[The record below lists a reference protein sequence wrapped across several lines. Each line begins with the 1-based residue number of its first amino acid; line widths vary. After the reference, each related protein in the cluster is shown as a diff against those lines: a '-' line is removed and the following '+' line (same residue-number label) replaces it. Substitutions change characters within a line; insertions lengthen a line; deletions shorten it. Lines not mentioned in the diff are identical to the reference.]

1 MTIHQYPQLHAPE
14 DKLVLDDKAS
24 SLLNRQ
30 RKTAPSRFA
39 GRARAAS
46 AAHEWS
52 RGRWGWVGLDHDQNE
67 DGCARHITDGYPHT
81 LNRHDVG
88 WELPRPTNRQDNQP
102 ASQPATGTGRR
113 ERDHHDK
120 KRLEGGKTDRPT
132 METNLL
138 VRPGD
143 AYLQRPKTDFPHLN
157 WRISP
162 ASPHMRPSIH
172 HPSTLYH
179 FSGVAPH
186 GGGNPQSWPMPT
198 PPPPVPP
205 SKNQKP
211 SLRRP
216 PDKPTTHPPGIS
228 STRTRN
234 KRVWHS
240 TAANRQGGVGRP

>member
-102 ASQPATGTGRR
+102 ASQPQGRVVER
-113 ERDHHDK
+113 ETTTTKNGLR
-120 KRLEGGKTDRPT
+120 GGKQTGPRWKRT
-132 METNLL
+132 FWSAL
-138 VRPGD
+138 
-143 AYLQRPKTDFPHLN
+143 A
-157 WRISP
+157 
-162 ASPHMRPSIH
+162 
-172 HPSTLYH
+172 
-179 FSGVAPH
+179 
-186 GGGNPQSWPMPT
+186 
-198 PPPPVPP
+198 
-205 SKNQKP
+205 
-211 SLRRP
+211 
-216 PDKPTTHPPGIS
+216 
-228 STRTRN
+228 TRTCNAPR
-234 KRVWHS
+234 RIF
-240 TAANRQGGVGRP
+240 RI